1 MSPSVAGTRADQLFE
16 EQQRSTYVRIDRAF
30 AILMVVQMI
39 GGVVLAALLTPWTYA
54 GAERSL
60 HPHVITALILGPAIA
75 VAPILMVWFRSGTR
89 ATRHVVGVSQMLMAA
104 LLIHV
109 TGGRIETHF
118 HIFGSLACLAFYRD
132 PGVLIS
138 ASITVILDHYLRGTY
153 LPMSVYGVANA
164 NPWRWLEHAGWV
176 AFTDIFLIWACRE
189 SRHMRQALAD
199 QRALL
204 EANSESMKLHLARV
218 EASEARSAAIV
229 RTALDCIITI
239 DAQGR
244 ICEFN
249 HSAEKTFGYVREEV
263 LGHDLAD
270 LIIPAAHRAAH
281 REGIKR
287 YLQTG
292 VARVLDRRV
301 EVMAMRANGSE
312 FPVELALTSSS
323 RGEEKLFTAYIRDI
337 TERRRAESELLRAKD
352 AAIAAS
358 RAKSEFVANISHEIR
373 TPMNGIL
380 GMTDLVLETEL
391 TSRQREFMVMVKSSG
406 RALLSVIND
415 VLDFSR
421 IEAGKLLL
429 EVIEFPLRQTIAET
443 LTPLALRA
451 HEKNLELLCDVHRN
465 VPDQVIGD
473 PSRLR
478 QVLVNLV
485 GNALKFTEE
494 GEVLLTVG
502 LENQNQHEVVLHVAV
517 RDTGIG
523 IAPDKQ
529 QSIFSPFIQAD
540 GSTTRRFGGT
550 GLGLT
555 ISSQLVEL
563 MGGRLWVEST
573 EGKGSTFHFTVNLR
587 RAATVASTAPAIDW
601 GTLQGMRALI
611 VDDNATNRRILAEML
626 GNWGLKPATVDG
638 ATAAN
643 AAINDSIHDGHPFRL
658 ILLDYHMPETDGLML
673 ATKLAA
679 RRDLPG
685 LTMLLLTSSDRPDDV
700 SNAREL
706 GVAAI
711 LRKPVV
717 QSDLLNAVLAALG
730 RTASAAVEPMTI
742 HPTPLPASGAR
753 SKVGNGSGASAQRLG
768 HTDIEGDDAT
778 ERPHLLLAED
788 NDINQAL
795 AVHILERAGFR
806 VTPVG
811 TGEQAVSAS
820 KLKKFDAIL
829 MLSLIHISEPTRPY

>member
-1 MSPSVAGTRADQLFE
+1 M
-16 EQQRSTYVRIDRAF
+16 
-30 AILMVVQMI
+30 
-39 GGVVLAALLTPWTYA
+39 
-54 GAERSL
+54 
-60 HPHVITALILGPAIA
+60 
-75 VAPILMVWFRSGTR
+75 
-89 ATRHVVGVSQMLMAA
+89 
-104 LLIHV
+104 
-109 TGGRIETHF
+109 
-118 HIFGSLACLAFYRD
+118 
-132 PGVLIS
+132 
-138 ASITVILDHYLRGTY
+138 
-153 LPMSVYGVANA
+153 
-164 NPWRWLEHAGWV
+164 
-176 AFTDIFLIWACRE
+176 
-189 SRHMRQALAD
+189 
-199 QRALL
+199 
-204 EANSESMKLHLARV
+204 
-218 EASEARSAAIV
+218 

-263 LGHDLAD
+263 IGRDMAD
-270 LIIPAAHRAAH
+270 LIIPPAHRPAH

-323 RGEEKLFTAYIRDI
+323 RGDEVLFTAYIRDI
-337 TERRRAESELLRAKD
+337 TDRRRAESELLRAKD

-380 GMTDLVLETEL
+380 GMTDLVLETDL
-391 TSRQREFMVMVKSSG
+391 TQRQREFMVMVKSSG

-451 HEKNLELLCDVHRN
+451 HEKGLELLCDVHRN

-502 LENQNQHEVVLHVAV
+502 LESQNQHDVVLHVAV

-573 EGKGSTFHFTVNLR
+573 EGQGSTFHFTVNLR
-587 RAATVASTAPAIDW
+587 RAATAVTAGAGDRLGHAAGHARADRRRQRDEPAHPRRDARQLGPEAGDRRRRDRGQRGAQRQHPRRTSVPPDPARLSHAGSRRPDARVEARLTPRSAGTDDAPAHLVRSSGRREHGARARRRGDSAKAGRPVRSAERGAAGARPDRLRRRTDDPLDTDSSTPQPATRRERRLARREPASTARTAER
-601 GTLQGMRALI
+601 Q
-611 VDDNATNRRILAEML
+611 RRIRASAHADPRRRR
-626 GNWGLKPATVDG
+626 GRCR
-638 ATAAN
+638 TA
-643 AAINDSIHDGHPFRL
+643 
-658 ILLDYHMPETDGLML
+658 
-673 ATKLAA
+673 
-679 RRDLPG
+679 
-685 LTMLLLTSSDRPDDV
+685 
-700 SNAREL
+700 
-706 GVAAI
+706 
-711 LRKPVV
+711 
-717 QSDLLNAVLAALG
+717 
-730 RTASAAVEPMTI
+730 ASAAGRGQR
-742 HPTPLPASGAR
+742 HQSGAR
-753 SKVGNGSGASAQRLG
+753 GPHPRTRRLPRDAGG
-768 HTDIEGDDAT
+768 HG
-778 ERPHLLLAED
+778 
-788 NDINQAL
+788 
-795 AVHILERAGFR
+795 
-806 VTPVG
+806 
-811 TGEQAVSAS
+811 
-820 KLKKFDAIL
+820 
-829 MLSLIHISEPTRPY
+829 